1 MTRTFLRCRLAVRV
15 PARFK
20 LLYSS
25 MLWSLYAR
33 PHARCIRPSSRVTL
47 SCSSRVWPAA
57 RQPASSAATLANAPK
72 CPGATHLV
80 ILSAPAWIGLRRHQR
95 VTELASSVLHHRH
108 PAVLRG
114 CGVRRVVVCG
124 SQSELHN
131 LVFHGHRCAQFGT
144 GTAGIG
150 G

>member
-1 MTRTFLRCRLAVRV
+1 MASGTSTGIIGRNPSERTQVSGRE
-15 PARFK
+15 
-20 LLYSS
+20 
-25 MLWSLYAR
+25 
-33 PHARCIRPSSRVTL
+33 
-47 SCSSRVWPAA
+47 
-57 RQPASSAATLANAPK
+57 
-72 CPGATHLV
+72 HLV